1 MAESY
6 LSRGVSPT
14 KDDVKKAVA
23 NQDKGAGQFPVKA
36 TLRKVQQKRKPPF
49 SSEKGKDEKAR

>member
-1 MAESY
+1 MKAESY

-23 NQDKGAGQFPVKA
+23 SQSKGHFPRIILQDHP
-36 TLRKVQQKRKPPF
+36 
-49 SSEKGKDEKAR
+49 